1 MTWGAVAVA
10 GAALVGGAI
19 QSNKAGKAADAGVK
33 SAKNQLA
40 FDKEVYAQQQEQGKP
55 ILQARNTALAQL
67 MSDLGLPAPQ
77 VETQAAQYETVTTP
91 GTTTTIPGAGGY
103 GQPQII
109 TSKPTTTQNEIAP
122 AQYFTPTTGNA
133 LTESEQYGL
142 DESIRAA
149 QIASGG
155 QLGGNAL
162 RALQDRNVG
171 YLSGIRENRLNR
183 LQDIVFGTQTAVTN
197 NQTQQLQSAGQ
208 IGNAY
213 GNIGNARSTGYVNQS
228 NALTGTLQNL
238 NNAFQTYQGRQ
249 QQPVQQPPAYI
260 A

>member
-1 MTWGAVAVA
+1 MSWAIV
-10 GAALVGGAI
+10 GAAAATVVSGAI
-19 QSNKAGKAADAGVK
+19 QANQASKAADAGVK

-40 FDKEVYAQQQEQGKP
+40 FDKEVYSQQQEQAKP

-77 VETQAAQYETVTTP
+77 IETKAAQFETITTP

-122 AQYFTPTTGNA
+122 AEYYTPTTGNQ

-149 QIASGG
+149 QIAS
-155 QLGGNAL
+155 
-162 RALQDRNVG
+162 VG
-171 YLSGIRENRLNR
+171 T
-183 LQDIVFGTQTAVTN
+183 VTAFT
-197 NQTQQLQSAGQ
+197 
-208 IGNAY
+208 
-213 GNIGNARSTGYVNQS
+213 ARS
-228 NALTGTLQNL
+228 
-238 NNAFQTYQGRQ
+238 
-249 QQPVQQPPAYI
+249 PAVLFATTQLAYELDHCLFSSVSPSSLFR
-260 A
+260 